1 MSSAKV
7 WAYREL
13 SGKKYFEVLL
23 DGGTRVRIDFLD
35 ELTTQQCFVALRRA
49 LDERFGSCCIT
60 AMNRLALFDK
70 SDGLSEYQA

>member
-35 ELTTQQCFVALRRA
+35 GLDNAAVLR
-49 LDERFGSCCIT
+49 
-60 AMNRLALFDK
+60 
-70 SDGLSEYQA
+70 